1 MSRWKINRKR
11 RNVRRR
17 RQPKRGARSG
27 RLTTVNRSLQPIP
40 NRYICKMKYSTTT
53 TTSAAGGQAVFNLNS
68 LFDPD
73 RTGIGHQ
80 PYGFDPLA
88 TLYNRYRVISCG
100 WRIQTPTGATGN
112 PLIIAALPSND
123 LSLTFAQTDEMLENP
138 RCKWVINNPGAEI
151 NTLKGK
157 QYLPKLMG
165 RSKSQYMAD
174 DNYQAVVTTSPNELG
189 LLYVQSFN
197 GFSGASIGGI
207 SITVLLEFTVEFFD
221 TKRIVMS

>member
-1 MSRWKINRKR
+1 MVFKKRTAPKRKMIQRKR
-11 RNVRRR
+11 M
-17 RQPKRGARSG
+17 ARHP
-27 RLTTVNRSLQPIP
+27 RVVVNRALHPIP
-40 NRYICKMKYSTTT
+40 QRFITKMKYSEILSTD
-53 TTSAAGGQAVFNLNS
+53 GNGQYRMNLNS
-68 LFDPD
+68 IFDPN
-73 RTGIGHQ
+73 RTGTGHQ
-80 PYGFDPLA
+80 PYAFDTLA

-100 WRIQTPTGATGN
+100 WRIQTPTGASGN
-112 PLIIAALPSND
+112 PLIIATLPSND
-123 LSLTFAQTDEMLENP
+123 LSLTFVQTDEMLENP
-138 RCKWVINNPGAEI
+138 RCKWVINNPGAPI

-207 SITVLLEFTVEFFD
+207 SITVLLEYTVEFFD
-221 TKRIVMS
+221 SKRIVQS